1 MKETNDPI
9 EGELWIL
16 LWKNEIHC
24 FKTKQI
30 DWLWSSHVS
39 HVFSKLMF
47 SKRPLTHD
55 ENTYDISTAAKPR
68 CISLPN
74 YPTTHIHD
82 SKWIIKFPAL
92 CSDERLLHCA
102 QSCNKTQFESI
113 LCLKSWMVF
122 PKGCSSMCVRPLMR
136 EILCFYQARL
146 QLQLWDVRRAT
157 QLH

>member
-16 LWKNEIHC
+16 LWTMRGLGVKKNEIHC

-30 DWLWSSHVS
+30 DWLLSSHVS

-55 ENTYDISTAAKPR
+55 ENTYDISTAAKPQ

-82 SKWIIKFPAL
+82 SK
-92 CSDERLLHCA
+92 E
-102 QSCNKTQFESI
+102 
-113 LCLKSWMVF
+113 LKN
-122 PKGCSSMCVRPLMR
+122 
-136 EILCFYQARL
+136 E
-146 QLQLWDVRRAT
+146 
-157 QLH
+157 